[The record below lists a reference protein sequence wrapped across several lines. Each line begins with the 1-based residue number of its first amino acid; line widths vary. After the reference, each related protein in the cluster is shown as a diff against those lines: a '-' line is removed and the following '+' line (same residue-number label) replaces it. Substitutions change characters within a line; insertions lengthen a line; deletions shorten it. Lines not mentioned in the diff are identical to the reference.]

1 MGVKHPTVPPT
12 HSGGAGG
19 AGAVAMARE
28 TNVVP
33 IQKDTSPHC
42 ARH

>member
-1 MGVKHPTVPPT
+1 MGVKALTLEL
-12 HSGGAGG
+12 GL
-19 AGAVAMARE
+19 ARE

-42 ARH
+42 AWH